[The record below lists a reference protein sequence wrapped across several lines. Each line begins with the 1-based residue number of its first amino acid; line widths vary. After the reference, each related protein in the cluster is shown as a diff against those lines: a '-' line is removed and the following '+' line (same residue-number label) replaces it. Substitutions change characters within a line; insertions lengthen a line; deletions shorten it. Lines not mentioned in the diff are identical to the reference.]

1 MNFTRQAI
9 DTGIPAEA
17 TRGQGRA
24 LRARRLAIRVLYGLL
39 SLWTLTMAM
48 GLGILLAGKVPA
60 GPYAFAVA
68 GTTAWKLL
76 SLGGYLVIMWT
87 AGRSVVAVQWV
98 LVGQVTWLIAEVMAP
113 QDPTEGVLA
122 VVIRYAVNTLV
133 FLGPWF
139 LLAPERRQVVLLRA
153 RPDRVAVA
161 ILALA
166 LPVMIVWA
174 QHNAGLQI
182 PTIAGNS
189 GEELRFDVTG
199 LALVF
204 ATVGMFAAL
213 RPWGRRWPLGV
224 VAAGAVYIGIDSLA
238 TPATDLAS
246 PGLPGGAAFLA
257 LAALLA
263 WRAHQPVPAQE
274 ASPWTPPRASSAAES
289 PAAASTTHGESE
301 RPGID

>member
-153 RPDRVAVA
+153 RPDRVAIAIVA
-161 ILALA
+161 LS
-166 LPVMIVWA
+166 LPAIIVWA
-174 QHNAGLQI
+174 QHNSGLQI

-213 RPWGRRWPLGV
+213 RPSGRRWPLGV
-224 VAAGAVYIGIDSLA
+224 VAAGALYVGIVTLP
-238 TPATDLAS
+238 TKATDLAS

-263 WRAHQPVPAQE
+263 WRASQPMPSQDARPAT
-274 ASPWTPPRASSAAES
+274 TPGAPLAADQPPARATPR
-289 PAAASTTHGESE
+289 G
-301 RPGID
+301 